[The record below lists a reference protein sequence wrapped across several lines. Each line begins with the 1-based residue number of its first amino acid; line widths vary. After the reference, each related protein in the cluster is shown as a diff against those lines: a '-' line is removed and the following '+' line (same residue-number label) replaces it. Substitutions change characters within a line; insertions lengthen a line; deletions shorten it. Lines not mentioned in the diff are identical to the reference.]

1 MAAVEC
7 PVSVNLDSLL
17 CLFIS
22 IYLFFWTN
30 FLLYKQAY
38 EEAAKRLQLER
49 EGRQNIIPDLRKK
62 SRRDY
67 YKKRNKDKL
76 DDLEA
81 EIIDEEYLFGD
92 MK

>member
-1 MAAVEC
+1 MLKVALSTIK
-7 PVSVNLDSLL
+7 PTKHFL
-17 CLFIS
+17 I
-22 IYLFFWTN
+22 N
-30 FLLYKQAY
+30 FLFYKQAY

>member
-1 MAAVEC
+1 L
-7 PVSVNLDSLL
+7 SVDILYIKCKIN
-17 CLFIS
+17 CLSCSYIS
-22 IYLFFWTN
+22 ISFLTTFLF
-30 FLLYKQAY
+30 YIQAY